1 MDRERERKGL
11 QGEMCIQLINT
22 TTTTIFIVAI
32 LSSSSSKTTHDVTVF
47 GLVLEHKGDSEFLNG
62 DIVQ

>member
-11 QGEMCIQLINT
+11 QGEMCIQLIN